1 MMSILTAPLVRKLET
16 LGHLSPEERLSIE
29 SMVLV
34 GKDFG
39 PGQEIAQEGDEP
51 THCCLVVSGL
61 LRRYSALSNGI
72 LQTLSIHVAG
82 DIPDLQ
88 GLHLRT
94 MDHTLASV
102 GESRVALITHRDM
115 LNVLRTSP
123 RLVALFW
130 RESLIDAAIARMWVK
145 VLGGHDAF
153 GRFAH
158 LMCEIYVRLDVIG
171 LAENNS
177 CPFPLSQTHLGQA
190 LGTSAVHINR
200 TLKKLRSDGLV
211 EIKKGRLYILDWDG
225 LSVAAE
231 FDPAYLN
238 LREPLDLEATSRAPR

>member
-1 MMSILTAPLVRKLET
+1 MLSLTAPLIRKLET
-16 LGHLSPEERLSIE
+16 LGRLTPEDRLSIE
-29 SMVLV
+29 SMPLM

-51 THCCLVVSGL
+51 THCCLVVNGL
-61 LRRYSALSNGI
+61 LKRYSALSNGV

-102 GESRVALITHRDM
+102 GDSLVALIAHRD
-115 LNVLRTSP
+115 LLEVLRKAP
-123 RLVALFW
+123 RLVALLW

-145 VLGGHDAF
+145 VLGGHDAH
-153 GRFAH
+153 GKFAH
-158 LMCEIYVRLDVIG
+158 LMCELYVRMDVVG
-171 LAENNS
+171 LAEGNS
-177 CPFPLSQTHLGQA
+177 CPLPLSQIHLGQA
-190 LGTSAVHINR
+190 LGTSSVHINR
-200 TLKKLRSDGLV
+200 TLKRLRSEGLV
-211 EIKKGRLYILDWDG
+211 EIKNGRLYILDWDR
-225 LSVAAE
+225 LSEVGE

-238 LREPLDLEATSRAPR
+238 LREPLGLDGTWGLSGN